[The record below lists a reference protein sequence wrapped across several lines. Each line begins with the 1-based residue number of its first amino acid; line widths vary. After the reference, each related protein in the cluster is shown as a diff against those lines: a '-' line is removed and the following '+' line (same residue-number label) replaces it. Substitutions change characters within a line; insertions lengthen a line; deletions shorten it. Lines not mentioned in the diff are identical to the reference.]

1 MKPLYSLGRLIASP
15 WLMGVI
21 VVGAMLAAGY
31 VERGTLQMWSFL
43 LTNILLAQSINLLT
57 GVAGQIS
64 LGHAGFL
71 ALGAYA
77 SALVVDALPLPFPL
91 AIVFSTAFV
100 GLIGYLLSIPA
111 GRVKEFYLAMM
122 SLAFGLIVYE
132 LLRDWRGLTGGV
144 MGMRGIPSPSLGTL
158 SLFGIGV
165 SVEWYFR
172 LMLLSTVGVMFMLR
186 NFMRSYLGRSFYAIH
201 TSEVSAGSMGI
212 AVGGTKRFAYTLSGA
227 LAGLA
232 GGFYTFLNAY
242 LTPESFT
249 LMRSIE
255 ILVMS
260 IVGGFGSLLGQVFGA
275 AFFTYLP
282 QTLQAFRD
290 YQFIIYGVIL
300 LVSFTL
306 LPRGIAG
313 LLGFRSAY
321 SCADRVSAADR
332 PDMDQV
338 LTGRQAGEV
347 ALRVEGVGMTFAG
360 LRALD
365 EVSLEIKRGS
375 ITGLIGPNGSGK
387 STLVN
392 VISGI
397 YQPTVGQVFW
407 QEQDISDWPAHRV
420 ARLGIIRTFQD
431 PHNVPNLT
439 VRENVVMGAHRLYE
453 SGFAGVSTGLPG
465 ALAEER
471 GFLSRADALL
481 EVANISQYAD
491 EPIGDLPYGIQR
503 LAEVIRALAGDPDIL
518 LLDEPAA
525 GLSEAES
532 ECLIRVIRLAS
543 EHGIGVMLIDHHLDF
558 LRELVDEVVVFDAGR
573 EIYRGSMTKMRKN
586 PEVIAAYIGSDGD
599 DHA

>member
-1 MKPLYSLGRLIASP
+1 MKLLYPVGRLIVSP
-15 WLMGVI
+15 WIIGIVI
-21 VVGAMLAAGY
+21 VAALLGAGY
-31 VERGTLQMWSFL
+31 VEQGTLQMWSFL
-43 LTNILLAQSINLLT
+43 LINILLAQSINLLT

-71 ALGAYA
+71 ALGAYS
-77 SALVVDALPLPFPL
+77 SALMVEAMPLPFPL
-91 AIVFSTAFV
+91 AILFSVVFV
-100 GLIGYLLSIPA
+100 GFIGYLVSIPA

-158 SLFGIGV
+158 TLFGFGV

-172 LMLLSTVGVMFMLR
+172 LMLLSTVGVMLMLR

-201 TSEVSAGSMGI
+201 TSEISAGSIGVS
-212 AVGGTKRFAYTLSGA
+212 VGGTKRLAYALSGA

-290 YQFIIYGVIL
+290 YQFIIYGAIL
-300 LVSFTL
+300 LVSFTV

-321 SCADRVSAADR
+321 SRADLVAQVSR
-332 PDMDQV
+332 PNMDQV
-338 LTGRQAGEV
+338 LSRRPEGEV
-347 ALRVEGVGMTFAG
+347 AVRVEGVGMHFAG

-365 EVSLEIKRGS
+365 GVSLDIRRGS

-392 VISGI
+392 VITGI
-397 YQPTVGQVFW
+397 YRPTVGRVFW
-407 QEQDISDWPAHRV
+407 QGRDISDWPAHRV

-431 PHNVPNLT
+431 PHNVRNLT
-439 VRENVVMGAHRLYE
+439 VRENVVMGAHRLYQ
-453 SGFAGVSTGLPG
+453 SGLASVSTGLPN
-465 ALAEER
+465 AVKEER
-471 GFLSRADALL
+471 DFLGKTEALL
-481 EVANISQYAD
+481 GIANISQYAD
-491 EPIGDLPYGIQR
+491 EPIGELPYGIQR
-503 LAEVIRALAGDPDIL
+503 LAEVVRALAGDPEIL

-543 EHGIGVMLIDHHLDF
+543 EQGIGVMLIDHHLDF
-558 LRELVDEVVVFDAGR
+558 LRELVDEVVVFDAGK
-573 EIYRGSMTKMRKN
+573 EIYRGSMSDMHTH